1 MKPGQFQ
8 QRLSDMKTWS
18 RRHERAPHKPLLLL
32 LAFGYFLQGHSRLRP
47 YKEIER
53 ELRELLVRFGPPRVI
68 QHPEQPLFRLQRDGL
83 WELQGLQSS
92 HFDDSGQLRPH
103 LVQKSAVQGGL
114 PVEVH
119 NFLIE
124 HPPELRLATQY
135 LLFGHFPESMHADL
149 LAAVNLGELLIPT
162 GQWEESTLLKTRTRD
177 PRFRPDV
184 ISAYGHQC
192 AICSYDIRLQDQ
204 LMGLEAA
211 HILCHANGG
220 PDEIANGLALCVIH
234 HRAFDRGGIG
244 LGCNLELLVSSDL
257 RGKSEAWSYWFQRF
271 AGRPIQTPF
280 ESWHQP
286 GTDFLQWHRTQV
298 FRDVE

>member
-32 LAFGYFLQGHSRLRP
+32 LAFGYFLQGHPRLRP
-47 YKEIER
+47 YREIER
-53 ELRELLVRFGPPRVI
+53 ELFELLVHFGPPRVI
-68 QHPEQPLFRLQRDGL
+68 HHPEQPLYRLQRDGL
-83 WELQGLQSS
+83 WELHGLQPS
-92 HFDDSGQLRPH
+92 HFDASGQLRPGF
-103 LVQKSAVQGGL
+103 VRESAVMGGL
-114 PVEVH
+114 PEEVH
-119 NFLIE
+119 SFLIE
-124 HPPELRLATQY
+124 HPSELRLAVRY
-135 LLFGHFPESMHADL
+135 LLFNHFPEGIHTDL

-162 GQWEESTLLKTRTRD
+162 VQRDESTLLKTRTRD
-177 PRFRPDV
+177 PRFRRDV

-211 HILCHANGG
+211 HILWHANGG

-244 LGCNLELLVSSDL
+244 LGDNLELLVSSAL
-257 RGKSEAWSYWFQRF
+257 RGQSEAWSYWFERF
-271 AGRPIQTPF
+271 AGQPIKPPL

-298 FRDVE
+298 FRGVE